1 MHRSRSSGNA
11 LLLVL
16 LAAAVPADART
27 RGATPRSSRPP
38 ATDSAPAPSP
48 EPAPAGTTPPV
59 ASEFS
64 QQLNRGLRL
73 YEEGDYSGALS
84 AFESAYE
91 MQQLPRLLYNMGRAH
106 MKLGHAQEAL
116 KRYQQ
121 FLRLDTE
128 APEDIRKQALE
139 GINRANELLPTEQ
152 TRAKKEG
159 LGLGLADSAEPPADA
174 LGISAQRTPEPVPL
188 HKRWWLWT
196 AIGGGVA
203 LLGGAVAGG
212 VVGYRQ
218 THPALPMDQVPGG
231 VPLFTVGL

>member
-11 LLLVL
+11 LMLVL

-38 ATDSAPAPSP
+38 AAASAPAPSP
-48 EPAPAGTTPPV
+48 EPAPAGTTTPAV
-59 ASEFS
+59 SEFS

-73 YEEGDYSGALS
+73 YEEEDYSGALS

-121 FLRLDTE
+121 FLRLDAD

-152 TRAKKEG
+152 TRARKESPG
-159 LGLGLADSAEPPADA
+159 PTEDAEQPADA
-174 LGISAQRTPEPVPL
+174 LGISAPRTPEPAPL

-218 THPALPMDQVPGG
+218 THPALPMDQVPSG